1 LEIKAVSALTSK
13 VAPLEATAVPLEFL
27 RNVVREPMHTC
38 RVCATPVDGYEL
50 CWRCR
55 DHQRISGLADVVA
68 PLAYAIDGT
77 ESAALLRNYKNHP
90 LRCERERCGS
100 IVGEVLRLGMSL
112 HERCFGTA
120 VGQPVSARVVIP
132 SLTSRI
138 GTHPMIAI
146 AESLGLMGD
155 VVLRP
160 ALDARCDRVVD
171 TEKFIVDGAVAGRHV
186 LVLDDVWTTGSN
198 AQSATLTLRRAGA
211 ATVSVMVIARWLTA
225 RHPLS
230 AKFIREQLREDYNPV
245 ACPVTGHRCP

>member
-1 LEIKAVSALTSK
+1 LTSK
-13 VAPLEATAVPLEFL
+13 VAPLQAAAVPLGFL
-27 RNVVREPMHTC
+27 RNVVREPMRTC

-77 ESAALLRNYKNHP
+77 ESAAVLRNYKNHP
-90 LRCERERCGS
+90 LRCERERCGT
-100 IVGEVLRLGMSL
+100 IVAEVLRLGMSL
-112 HERCFGTA
+112 HERCMATA

-138 GTHPMIAI
+138 GTHPMMSI

-171 TEKFIVDGAVAGRHV
+171 TEKFTVDGAVAGRHV
-186 LVLDDVWTTGSN
+186 LVFDDVWTTGSN

-211 ATVSVMVIARWLTA
+211 SAVSVMVIARWLTA

-230 AKFIREQLREDYNPV
+230 AKFIRERLGEDYSPL
-245 ACPVTGHRCP
+245 ACSVTGHRCP

>member
-1 LEIKAVSALTSK
+1 VSASTSK
-13 VAPLEATAVPLEFL
+13 VAPLQAAVPLEFL
-27 RNVVREPMHTC
+27 RNVVREPMRSC
-38 RVCATPVDGYEL
+38 RVCATPVDGYQL

-55 DHQRISGLADVVA
+55 DHQRISGLADLVA
-68 PLAYAIDGT
+68 PLAYALDGT
-77 ESAALLRNYKNHP
+77 ESAAVLRNYKNHP
-90 LRCERERCGS
+90 LRYERERCGS
-100 IVGEVLRLGMSL
+100 IVAEVLRLGMSL
-112 HERCFGTA
+112 HERCFGEV
-120 VGQPVSARVVIP
+120 VGQPVTERVVIP

-138 GTHPMIAI
+138 GTHPMISI

-171 TEKFIVDGAVAGRHV
+171 DEKFTVDGAVAGRHV

-211 ATVSVMVIARWLTA
+211 AAVSVMVIARWLTA

-230 AKFIREQLREDYNPV
+230 AKFIRERQGEDYNPL

>member
-1 LEIKAVSALTSK
+1 MSALTSK
-13 VAPLEATAVPLEFL
+13 VAPLEAAVPLEFL
-27 RNVVREPMHTC
+27 RNGVREPMRTC
-38 RVCATPVDGYEL
+38 GVCATPVDGYQL

-55 DHQRISGLADVVA
+55 GHQRIDGLADLVA

-77 ESAALLRNYKNHP
+77 ESAAVLRNYKNDP
-90 LRCERERCGS
+90 LRSERERCGS

-112 HERCFGTA
+112 HERCFGSA

-138 GTHPMIAI
+138 GTHPMISI

-171 TEKFIVDGAVAGRHV
+171 DEKFTVDGAVAGRHV

-211 ATVSVMVIARWLTA
+211 AAVSVMVIARWLNPC
-225 RHPLS
+225 HPLS
-230 AKFIREQLREDYNPV
+230 AAFIRERLGEDYNPL
-245 ACPVTGHRCP
+245 ACPVTGDRCP

>member
-1 LEIKAVSALTSK
+1 VSALTPK
-13 VAPLEATAVPLEFL
+13 VAPQEAAAVPLEFL
-27 RNVVREPMHTC
+27 RNVVREPMRTC
-38 RVCATPVDGYEL
+38 GVCATPVDGYRL

-55 DHQRISGLADVVA
+55 GHQRIDGLADAVA
-68 PLAYAIDGT
+68 PLAYALDGT
-77 ESAALLRNYKNHP
+77 KSAAVLRNYKNHP
-90 LRCERERCGS
+90 LRRERERCGS
-100 IVGEVLRLGMSL
+100 IVGELLRLGMSL

-138 GTHPMIAI
+138 GTHPMTSI

-171 TEKFIVDGAVAGRHV
+171 PEKFTVDGAVAGRHV

-211 ATVSVMVIARWLTA
+211 AAVSVMVIARWLTA
-225 RHPLS
+225 GHPLS
-230 AKFIREQLREDYNPV
+230 EKLIRERQGEDYNPFV
-245 ACPVTGHRCP
+245 CPVTGHRCP

>member
-1 LEIKAVSALTSK
+1 MSALTSK
-13 VAPLEATAVPLEFL
+13 VAPLEAAVPLEFL
-27 RNVVREPMHTC
+27 RNVVREPMRTC
-38 RVCATPVDGYEL
+38 GVCATPVDGYQM

-55 DHQRISGLADVVA
+55 DNQRIDGLADLVA
-68 PLAYAIDGT
+68 PLAYAIDGS
-77 ESAALLRNYKNHP
+77 ESAAVLRNYKNHL

-100 IVGEVLRLGMSL
+100 IVSEVLRLGISM
-112 HERCFGTA
+112 HERCFGDV

-138 GTHPMIAI
+138 GTHPMMTI

-171 TEKFIVDGAVAGRHV
+171 DEKFTVDVAVAGRHV

-211 ATVSVMVIARWLTA
+211 AAVSVMVIARWLAA

-230 AKFIREQLREDYNPV
+230 AKFIRERLTGDYNPL
-245 ACPVTGHRCP
+245 ACPVTGRRCP